1 MDLLLQIALFLL
13 LGVVLHFV
21 DGLAGTALYRAW
33 YNMTH
38 KDPLVSG
45 ERRGFLQQQPLRIR
59 LYWALAITAVAA
71 VAVLSSGTFFQDT
84 TRILL
89 NLLAMLVGLSAG
101 FLLAPGILAA
111 LPDKWN
117 KASRY
122 LEETEK
128 ASAAGIPQAPAD
140 DRVQTRSARDNH
152 ARPASPSASQDTAT
166 SRDNP
171 SPGMLQAPAG
181 QPVNPGPN
189 PSSNPDS
196 KPHWRKGVDEFLNK
210 P

>member
-13 LGVVLHFV
+13 LGVVLHFL
-21 DGLAGTALYRAW
+21 DGLAGTALYRLW

-38 KDPLVSG
+38 KDPLLAG
-45 ERRGFLQQQPLRIR
+45 ERRGFLQQQPLRVR
-59 LYWALAITAVAA
+59 LYWALALTILAA
-71 VAVLSSGTFFQDT
+71 LAVLSSGSFFQDT

-128 ASAAGIPQAPAD
+128 NSAAGLPPAAADDRAPAGPAHAGQAGPNSPSDSKAVAASRENPSPGTPQAPAAHLAKPD
-140 DRVQTRSARDNH
+140 A
-152 ARPASPSASQDTAT
+152 
-166 SRDNP
+166 
-171 SPGMLQAPAG
+171 
-181 QPVNPGPN
+181 NPG
-189 PSSNPDS
+189 SNPDA
-196 KPHWRKGVDEFLNK
+196 KPDWRKGVDEFLNK